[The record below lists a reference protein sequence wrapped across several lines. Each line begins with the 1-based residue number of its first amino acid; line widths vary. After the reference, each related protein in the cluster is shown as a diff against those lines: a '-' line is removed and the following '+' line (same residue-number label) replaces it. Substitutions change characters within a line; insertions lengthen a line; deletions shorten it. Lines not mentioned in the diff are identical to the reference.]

1 MKNDKYELT
10 DEKWLWSGHEL
21 YRIRACKDMCN
32 EKGFAFV
39 NEGDLGGFIE
49 SERNLGISDA
59 SWVRFNAKVYG
70 NAVVKENATIT
81 DNVEVYGNAVI
92 KGNSTIYGKCQVSG
106 DCTVESTLMNG
117 CARVSGTAKVTNS
130 SLGGMI
136 NVGSNAVIR
145 NSRLIEYGLD
155 VFIGENACIQS
166 YRDIIEMAGVGKGG
180 AAIVA
185 YRVMTADMV
194 VVAYDKYRCGF
205 KKFKKRFKGKDPDM
219 DNFIN
224 MVQRK
229 LYL

>member
-1 MKNDKYELT
+1 MKNTKYELT

-21 YRIRACKDMCN
+21 YRIRACEDICD
-32 EKGFAFV
+32 EKGFV
-39 NEGDLGGFIE
+39 IVDEGDFGGFIE
-49 SERNLGISDA
+49 SEKNLGISDT
-59 SWVRFNAKVYG
+59 SWVGSNAKVYG
-70 NAVVKENATIT
+70 NAVVKENAVVTSSA
-81 DNVEVYGNAVI
+81 EVYGNAVV
-92 KGNSTIYGKCQVSG
+92 KGNSAIHGECQVSG
-106 DCTVESTLMNG
+106 SCIIEDTLMNMH
-117 CARVSGTAKVTNS
+117 AYVSGTAMVTNS

-136 NVGSNAVIR
+136 RVGDNAIIR
-145 NSRLIEYGLD
+145 NSKLIEYGLD

-194 VVAYDKYRCGF
+194 VVAYDRYRWGF
-205 KKFKKRFKGKDPDM
+205 KKFKKRFKGKDPDV